1 MGNKAIQGTAEPDAT
16 TKPDENKLWSW
27 YSSVDGT
34 AKSNAKT
41 FLAKIETDNMV
52 HEQMLTT
59 FNTKLQTALAQ
70 GDTAGDVTKDAKN
83 YAAIFGDSTPTATAP
98 ILQAAVDAYS
108 TYATLSTATKTKAKA
123 LAEARLY
130 GSWQKRFKK
139 LVDAGRF
146 SGTSGFARI
155 VKCMQETVSTAA
167 ISDDTDGGESS
178 WAVYARASAATKA
191 KIRAAIVAQMSA
203 STSAVA

>member
-1 MGNKAIQGTAEPDAT
+1 MG
-16 TKPDENKLWSW
+16 
-27 YSSVDGT
+27 VDGT

-83 YAAIFGDSTPTATAP
+83 YAAIIGDTTPTATAP

-108 TYATLSTATKTKAKA
+108 TYATLSTATKAKA

-155 VKCMQETVSTAA
+155 VKCMQETESTAA